1 MRILATVHERTPVAE
16 AVEGKISS
24 PAAVLRCHR
33 MQSTTILLT
42 RFLLH
47 HDRSRLP
54 SNEYLAVVKLRY
66 VTPVFIPFDNA
77 PNEG

>member
-42 RFLLH
+42 KFFLH
-47 HDRSRLP
+47 HDRGRLP
-54 SNEYLAVVKLRY
+54 SNESIAAVKLRY
-66 VTPVFIPFDNA
+66 VHPRIYPL
-77 PNEG
+77 